1 MSDGPEAIHQL
12 IPSLAQRDA
21 VGTHTLLVQALL
33 RQLGY
38 RSELYADEVKPEMAG
53 LAHPLGRFPHRKAS
67 GTVLIYQAS
76 IGSPVASFLAGRSEP
91 KLVNYHNF
99 TPYGLVEGFDL
110 PVAAITALGRHQLK
124 RLAPLSV
131 AGIAVS
137 RFNQQDLVEAG
148 FQRTFVAPPLV
159 DLRAFDVE
167 VDHHAL
173 ARLRDRK
180 ARAGGADWLFVGR
193 ISPHK
198 AQHDLVKALA
208 AYRQAYD
215 PDARLHLVGGAHPA
229 LYRDTVARLAR
240 CLGLGDAVDI
250 AGSVSP
256 GELAAHYRNADVFVC
271 ASDHE
276 GFNVPLLEA
285 MYHGVPV
292 VAHGAAAVPETV
304 GEAGLVLDGPKSPL
318 RMAAAVHLV
327 LADRALRSRLAAAAS
342 RRLEELAPERTK
354 ARFARVVEEAIGV
367 AQRGA
372 GETRL

>member
-1 MSDGPEAIHQL
+1 MTEGPEAIHQF
-12 IPSLAQRDA
+12 IPSLGPRDA
-21 VGTHTLLVQALL
+21 VGSHTLLVQELL

-38 RSELYADEVKPEMAG
+38 RSELYADEIKPEMGG
-53 LAHPLGRFPHRKAS
+53 LARPFHRFPRRPDRR
-67 GTVLIYQAS
+67 TFLLYQAS
-76 IGSPVASFLAGRSEP
+76 IGSPLAGFLAGRPEP

-99 TPYGLVEGFDL
+99 TPYRLVEGFDP
-110 PVAAITALGRHQLK
+110 PVASATAAGRHQL
-124 RLAPLSV
+124 RGLAGRSV

-137 RFNQQDLVEAG
+137 RFNEQDLLEMG
-148 FQRTFVAPPLV
+148 FRRTFVAPPFV

-167 VDHHAL
+167 VE
-173 ARLRDRK
+173 RK
-180 ARAGGADWLFVGR
+180 ALERLQEVKSVAGGADWLFVGR

-208 AYRQAYD
+208 AYRRAYD
-215 PDARLHLVGGAHPA
+215 PCARLHLVGSPA
-229 LYRDTVARLAR
+229 PERYRDTVARLALA
-240 CLGLGDAVDI
+240 LGLGDAVDL

-285 MYHGVPV
+285 MHHGVPV

-304 GEAGLVLDGPKSPL
+304 GEAGLVLEGPKSPL

-327 LADRALRSRLAAAAS
+327 LSEAAWRSRLEAAAA

-354 ARFARVVEEAIGV
+354 ARFTRVIEEAIGV
-367 AQRGA
+367 AG
-372 GETRL
+372 

>member
-1 MSDGPEAIHQL
+1 MSDGPEAIHQF
-12 IPSLAQRDA
+12 IPSLAPRDA

-53 LAHPLGRFPHRKAS
+53 LALPVGRFPRRRA
-67 GTVLIYQAS
+67 GRTFLLYQAS
-76 IGSPVASFLAGRSEP
+76 IGSPVASFLAGRPEP

-99 TPYGLVEGFDL
+99 TPYHLVEGFDL
-110 PVAAITALGRHQLK
+110 PVAAITALGRHQLEH
-124 RLAPLSV
+124 LAPLSA

-137 RFNQQDLVEAG
+137 RFNQADLIEAG

-167 VDHHAL
+167 VDHRAL
-173 ARLRDRK
+173 ERLKERK
-180 ARAGGADWLFVGR
+180 ANAGGADWLFVGR
-193 ISPHK
+193 LSPHK
-198 AQHDLVKALA
+198 AQHDLVKALC
-208 AYRQAYD
+208 AYRRAYD
-215 PDARLHLVGGAHPA
+215 PNARLHLVGGAHPA
-229 LYRDTVARLAR
+229 LYRDTVARFALA
-240 CLGLGDAVDI
+240 LGLADAVDL

-285 MYHGVPV
+285 MHHGVPI

-304 GEAGLVLDGPKSPL
+304 GEGGLVLEGPKSPL
-318 RMAAAVHLV
+318 RMAAAVHLA
-327 LADRALRSRLAAAAS
+327 LTDPALRSRLAAAAA

-354 ARFARVVEEAIGV
+354 ARFARVIEEAIGV
-367 AQRGA
+367 AGPGA
-372 GETRL
+372 GGRHE